1 RYGDDGVIGSPQH
14 QVGARIAA
22 GSSARGGDHV
32 GVLAVEK
39 ELAAGKF
46 VADLRKHVV
55 PVLPAKAQRVLP
67 DDPGEV
73 VRELVIL
80 VVDLEWAAGRI
91 AEAGQVLSQGDIGYA
106 KRIWIAGRHR
116 HAQFLVHVLL
126 ARQLLGDVV
135 EQRVVA
141 EPRLVHFGGGN

>member
-1 RYGDDGVIGSPQH
+1 
-14 QVGARIAA
+14 
-22 GSSARGGDHV
+22 
-32 GVLAVEK
+32 AVEK

-46 VADLRKHVV
+46 ADDLRKLVV
-55 PVLPAKAQRVLP
+55 PILPAKEQRVLP

-73 VRELVIL
+73 VRELEIL
-80 VVDLEWAAGRI
+80 VVDLEWAAGRV
-91 AEAGQVLSQGDIGYA
+91 AEAGQVLRQGDIGYA
-106 KRIWIAGRHR
+106 KGIWVAGRDR

-141 EPRLVHFGGGN
+141 EPRLVHFGGR